1 MFIGNHRITPPY
13 ILAPLAGYTDLT
25 FRLLARSLGCGL
37 AYTEMV
43 SAEGL
48 GRGASGTREL
58 LEKDPDDHPLS
69 VQLFGSR
76 PESLARAAAFAEEW
90 GADIIDLNLGCPVKK
105 VVKTGSG
112 AALLKDPARTLLL
125 LREVRRAVTV
135 PLTVKIRSGWQ
146 PGEPTGLTVAAMAE
160 DCGYAAV
167 ALHPRWAV
175 QGFTGS
181 ADWGM
186 VAALKQKIKIPVIGN
201 GDIQTA
207 GQGLARQTETGC
219 DGLMIGRQALKA
231 PWIFGQIMELAAGR
245 DVSEPDRADRKE
257 IIATYWKR
265 IVDRYEGLR
274 QVKALRRALF
284 VLTRGLTGSGNFRQQ
299 VGLAPSTAALQELF
313 EQFFSDPGLDDFRQ
327 LAEPS

>member
-1 MFIGNHRITPPY
+1 MLIGTHPITPPY

-48 GRGASGTREL
+48 ARGASGTREL

-69 VQLFGSR
+69 VQLFGSK

-112 AALLKDPARTLLL
+112 AALLKDPARTLHLL
-125 LREVRRAVTV
+125 KEVRRAVSR
-135 PLTVKIRSGWQ
+135 PLTIKIRAGWQ
-146 PGEPTGLTVAAMAE
+146 PGEPTGLTIAAMAA

-175 QGFTGS
+175 QGFTGV
-181 ADWGM
+181 ADWNL
-186 VAALKQKIKIPVIGN
+186 VSLLQERIKIPVIGN
-201 GDIQTA
+201 GDIQSA
-207 GQGLARQTETGC
+207 EEALSRRRETGC
-219 DGLMIGRQALKA
+219 DGVMIGRQALKS
-231 PWIFGQIMELAAGR
+231 PWIFRQMKDLESGR
-245 DVSEPDRADRKE
+245 PAPEPDRAERKK
-257 IIATYWKR
+257 IIAAYWDQ
-265 IVDRYEGLR
+265 ITERYEGTR
-274 QVKALRRALF
+274 QVKALRRGLF
-284 VLTRGLTGSGNFRQQ
+284 VLTRGLQGGGLFRQQ
-299 VGLAPSTAALQELF
+299 VGLASSAAALQELF
-313 EQFFSDPGLDDFRQ
+313 EQFFSVQEMDV
-327 LAEPS
+327 

>member
-1 MFIGNHRITPPY
+1 MLLGSHSIAPSF

-48 GRGASGTREL
+48 SRRASGTWEL
-58 LEKDPDDHPLS
+58 LEKDPADHPVS

-76 PESLARAAAFAEEW
+76 PDSLARAAALVEEW
-90 GADIIDLNLGCPVKK
+90 GADIIDLNLGCPVKQ

-112 AALLKDPARTLLL
+112 AALLKDPARTLHL
-125 LREVRRAVTV
+125 LREVRRAVSV

-146 PGEPTGLTVAAMAE
+146 PGEPTGLTIAAMAE

-175 QGFTGS
+175 QGFTGL
-181 ADWGM
+181 ADWGL
-186 VAALKQKIKIPVIGN
+186 VALLKQKITIPVIGN
-201 GDIQTA
+201 GDLQNA
-207 GQGLARQTETGC
+207 EQALARQQETGC

-231 PWIFGQIMELAAGR
+231 PWIFRQMAELTAGR
-245 DVSEPDRADRKE
+245 PLLEPDRAERKK
-257 IIATYWKR
+257 IIADYWDR
-265 IVDRYEGLR
+265 IAGRYEGVR

-284 VLTRGLTGSGNFRQQ
+284 VLTRGLTGSGHFRQQ
-299 VGLAPSTAALQELF
+299 VALAPTAAVLQELF
-313 EQFFSDPGLDDFRQ
+313 EQFFSGPEMDN
-327 LAEPS
+327 